1 MKIPTAVEQTSIRR
15 RQLAGA
21 GRIVVAAMILVF
33 PAKHARSEP
42 VIFPAAASEKARI
55 LIDAATDLIA
65 IEPMIRDFQVVAP
78 DVAIEYVE
86 YVSNDLFSK
95 AVAQCSKNEPGAD
108 LFLSSSV
115 DQLVKL
121 ANDGCGSRYRS
132 ITTDA
137 LASPAKWRDEV
148 FGFTSEPAALVYN
161 RDMVPNEDVPHTRTE
176 LLDLLRRKS
185 GLYAGRI
192 GSYDI
197 AQSGIGYL
205 LASTD
210 ARNSSLYGRLIE
222 SFGRAGLVTRCC
234 TADIIKEI
242 EAGHVAIGYNLLASY
257 ALVAQRRGAR
267 IGVVLLRDY
276 TLVLSRGAMIPRTAR
291 DPRTAARFLEYL
303 LSERGQKIARE
314 GGLIFD
320 LQMVRAMES
329 SAQVS
334 LSGSEILRPIA
345 IGPSL
350 LAEQDQAKRARFLAE
365 WRRSMAPPTP

>member
-1 MKIPTAVEQTSIRR
+1 MKIQTNPKRFSIDLRRLAKRSRVAVTVMALLFMAQHAKSQSI
-15 RQLAGA
+15 L
-21 GRIVVAAMILVF
+21 
-33 PAKHARSEP
+33 
-42 VIFPAAASEKARI
+42 FPAAAPEQARI

-65 IEPMIRDFQVVAP
+65 IEPMIRDFQILAP

-95 AVAQCSKNEPGAD
+95 AAAQCTRNEPGAD

-132 ITTDA
+132 VTTDA
-137 LASPAKWRDEV
+137 LPSTAKWRDEV

-161 RDMVPNEDVPHTRTE
+161 RDIVPEGDVPHTRTE
-176 LLDLLRRKS
+176 LLDLLRKKS
-185 GLYAGRI
+185 SFYAGHI

-205 LASTD
+205 LASSD
-210 ARNSSLYGRLIE
+210 ARHSSLYGRLIE
-222 SFGRAGLVTRCC
+222 SFGRVGLVTRCC
-234 TADIIKEI
+234 TSDIITDI
-242 EAGHVAIGYNLLASY
+242 EAGRVAIGYNLLASY
-257 ALVAQRRGAR
+257 ALGAQKRGAR

-291 DPRTAARFLEYL
+291 DPSTAKRFLEYL
-303 LSERGQKIARE
+303 LSTRGQQTGRDA
-314 GGLIFD
+314 GLIFD
-320 LQMVRAMES
+320 PGMARALGS
-329 SAQVS
+329 VA

-345 IGPSL
+345 IGPGL

-365 WRRSMAPPTP
+365 WYRSVAPNP

>member
-1 MKIPTAVEQTSIRR
+1 MKIATAVGRASIHQRR
-15 RQLAGA
+15 LAGA
-21 GRIVVAAMILVF
+21 ARAIVAATMLVF
-33 PAKHARSEP
+33 PATHARSEP
-42 VIFPAAASEKARI
+42 VIFPAAASEKARL
-55 LIDAATDLIA
+55 LIEAATDLVA
-65 IEPMIRDFQVVAP
+65 IEPMIRDFQAVAP

-86 YVSNDLFSK
+86 YVSNELFSK
-95 AVAQCSKNEPGAD
+95 AAAQCSKNEPGAD
-108 LFLSSSV
+108 LFVSSSV

-132 ITTDA
+132 TATDA
-137 LASPAKWRDEV
+137 LPSTAKWRDEV

-185 GLYAGRI
+185 ALYAGRI

-205 LASTD
+205 LASSD

-267 IGVVLLRDY
+267 IGVILLRDY

-320 LQMVRAMES
+320 PQMLRATEPA
-329 SAQVS
+329 AQVS
-334 LSGSEILRPIA
+334 LSGSEILRPIG

-365 WRRSMAPPTP
+365 WHRSMTPPTP

>member
-1 MKIPTAVEQTSIRR
+1 MKISGAVNQTPISRR
-15 RQLAGA
+15 RFAKVT
-21 GRIVVAAMILVF
+21 RDVVAAMMLVF
-33 PAKHARSEP
+33 PATHVWSEP
-42 VIFPAAASEKARI
+42 VIFPATTSEKARI
-55 LIDAATDLIA
+55 FIDAATDLVA

-86 YVSNDLFSK
+86 YVSNELFSK
-95 AVAQCSKNEPGAD
+95 AAAQCSNNEPGAD

-137 LASPAKWRDEV
+137 LPSTAKWRDEV

-161 RDMVPNEDVPHTRTE
+161 RDMVANEDVPHTRTE

-185 GLYAGRI
+185 VLYAGRI

-210 ARNSSLYGRLIE
+210 ARHSSLYGRLIE

-291 DPRTAARFLEYL
+291 DPHTAARFLEYL
-303 LSERGQKIARE
+303 LSARGRKIARE

-320 LQMVRAMES
+320 PQMARVMES
-329 SAQVS
+329 TAQVP

-365 WRRSMAPPTP
+365 WYRSMTPPTP

>member
-1 MKIPTAVEQTSIRR
+1 MNISDAAEQDPIGPRRLARTAR
-15 RQLAGA
+15 A
-21 GRIVVAAMILVF
+21 VVAATMLVF
-33 PAKHARSEP
+33 ATTQAGSEP
-42 VIFPAAASEKARI
+42 VIFPAATPEKARI
-55 LIDAATDLIA
+55 LIDAATDLVA
-65 IEPMIRDFQVVAP
+65 IEPMIRDFQVTAP

-95 AVAQCSKNEPGAD
+95 AAARCNKSQPGAD
-108 LFLSSSV
+108 LLLSSSV

-132 ITTDA
+132 TTTDA
-137 LASPAKWRDEV
+137 LASTAKWRDEV

-161 RDMVPNEDVPHTRTE
+161 RDMVANEDVPHTRTE

-210 ARNSSLYGRLIE
+210 ARHSSLYGRLIE
-222 SFGRAGLVTRCC
+222 SFGRVGLLTRCC

-242 EAGHVAIGYNLLASY
+242 EAGRVAIGYNLLASY

-291 DPRTAARFLEYL
+291 DPGTAARFLEYL

-320 LQMVRAMES
+320 PQTVRALES
-329 SAQVS
+329 TAQVS

-365 WRRSMAPPTP
+365 WYRSMTPPTP

>member
-1 MKIPTAVEQTSIRR
+1 MKITNAVKQISISRCP
-15 RQLAGA
+15 LANA
-21 GRIVVAAMILVF
+21 AHAVVIATILVS
-33 PAKHARSEP
+33 PTKSARSEP

-55 LIDAATDLIA
+55 LIDAATDLVA

-78 DVAIEYVE
+78 DVAIEYAE
-86 YVSNDLFSK
+86 YVSNDLFAK
-95 AVAQCSKNEPGAD
+95 AAAQCSKDEPGAD

-121 ANDGCGSRYRS
+121 ANDGCGSRHRS

-137 LASPAKWRDEV
+137 LRSTAKWRDEV
-148 FGFTSEPAALVYN
+148 FGFTAEPAALVYN
-161 RDMVPNEDVPHTRTE
+161 RDMVSTEDVPHTRTE

-197 AQSGIGYL
+197 VHSGIGYL

-210 ARNSSLYGRLIE
+210 SRNSSLYGRLIE

-234 TADIIKEI
+234 TADIIKDI
-242 EAGHVAIGYNLLASY
+242 ESGNVAIGYNLLASY

-291 DPRTAARFLEYL
+291 DPGTAARFLEYL

-320 LQMVRAMES
+320 PQMVQKMES
-329 SAQVS
+329 TAQVS
-334 LSGSEILRPIA
+334 LSDSEILRPIA

-365 WRRSMAPPTP
+365 WYRSIAPNP